1 MEPHMRRAFLASG
14 KKIREKLQLF
24 SKTKL
29 LIYCKDQP
37 LVSKE
42 IEASFSAEKLI
53 SWSENPGSDFSV
65 SVKNQD
71 TRSKIILVN
80 KLLSTYTFQ
89 VPFTHSASIENITHV
104 IIAALTLG
112 QDATAIQEGLNHL
125 KPVDMRLTLKPG
137 LNDSLIIDD
146 TYNNDIAG
154 LKVAL
159 EFLSLQ
165 RPKRSKIL
173 IISDLLQQGF
183 PEKVYAEVA
192 ELINSYDLDQIIG
205 VGNEVVRL
213 RDFFP
218 RKFEAYPSTE
228 SLLQSINPDTF
239 ENDLILIT
247 GARPFAFERIVN
259 KLQQRIHGTT
269 LEINLNALTHNFNFF

>member
-1 MEPHMRRAFLASG
+1 M
-14 KKIREKLQLF
+14 
-24 SKTKL
+24 
-29 LIYCKDQP
+29 
-37 LVSKE
+37 
-42 IEASFSAEKLI
+42 
-53 SWSENPGSDFSV
+53 
-65 SVKNQD
+65 KNQD

-213 RDFFP
+213 RDFF
-218 RKFEAYPSTE
+218 SQE
-228 SLLQSINPDTF
+228 SLKPIRQQSPYFNP
-239 ENDLILIT
+239 LIQIRLKMT
-247 GARPFAFERIVN
+247 
-259 KLQQRIHGTT
+259 
-269 LEINLNALTHNFNFF
+269 

>member
-1 MEPHMRRAFLASG
+1 MRRAFLASG